1 MFSNTLFLLSAV
13 LTVAGAVLVVYS
25 KNLMHACIYLLA
37 SLFGIAGLYA
47 CIGADFLAATQ
58 LVVYAGGVI
67 ILMLFAIMLTGG
79 TGNRTNKYGLEKIPA
94 MGNRKTFFVAGF
106 AAIVSAL
113 IIIKVTIP
121 VFKNTANIVET
132 ANAPTVERIGTL
144 LATEHILAF
153 EISSVLLLGALIGAA
168 VISRPRKEIH
178 DEFRRLLRH
187 FIYFIYLR
195 NHGYD
200 RT

>member
-1 MFSNTLFLLSAV
+1 VFANTLFLLSAV
-13 LTVAGAVLVVYS
+13 LTIGGALAVVYS

-37 SLFGIAGLYA
+37 SLFGVAGLYA

-79 TGNRTNKYGLEKIPA
+79 TGNRVNKFGLEKIPA
-94 MGNRKTFFVAGF
+94 MGNRKTYFIAGF

-113 IIIKVTIP
+113 VLVKVMIKALNNNMNLVGLP
-121 VFKNTANIVET
+121 NE
-132 ANAPTVERIGTL
+132 PTVERIGTL
-144 LATEHILAF
+144 LATDHILAF

-178 DEFRRLLRH
+178 D
-187 FIYFIYLR
+187 
-195 NHGYD
+195 
-200 RT
+200 

>member
-13 LTVAGAVLVVYS
+13 LTVAGALLVVYS
-25 KNLMHACIYLLA
+25 NNLMHACIYLLA
-37 SLFGIAGLYA
+37 SLFGVAGLYA

-79 TGNRTNKYGLEKIPA
+79 TGNRTNKFGLEKIPA
-94 MGNRKTFFVAGF
+94 MGNRKTFIIAGF

-113 IIIKVTIP
+113 IVVKVMLP
-121 VFKNTANIVET
+121 VFTNNANAVAT
-132 ANAPTVERIGTL
+132 TNAPTVERLGTL
-144 LATEHILAF
+144 LATDHILAF

-178 DEFRRLLRH
+178 D
-187 FIYFIYLR
+187 
-195 NHGYD
+195 
-200 RT
+200 

>member
-1 MFSNTLFLLSAV
+1 MFANTLFLLSAV
-13 LTVAGAVLVVYS
+13 LTLAGAVLVVYS
-25 KNLMHACIYLLA
+25 QNLMHACIYLLA
-37 SLFGIAGLYA
+37 SLFGVAGLYA

-94 MGNRKTFFVAGF
+94 MGNKKTFMIAAF

-113 IIIKVTIP
+113 IVIKVTIP
-121 VFKNTANIVET
+121 VFQNNKNLIVA

-144 LATEHILAF
+144 LATDHILAF
-153 EISSVLLLGALIGAA
+153 EISSVMLLGALIGAA

-178 DEFRRLLRH
+178 D
-187 FIYFIYLR
+187 
-195 NHGYD
+195 
-200 RT
+200 